1 MSVQRKM
8 NRRSNRRGG
17 GNVGSDPESFL
28 KSAWTFFKNEYL
40 ADAPAELVE
49 TFNST
54 GLRLPKDEDDVMR
67 APFVVL
73 AKYVPS
79 ALLSTDILARKSD
92 ATTRA
97 KTGVLLT
104 ILSHPK
110 WRHARLLL
118 EVLAS
123 NDRMKK
129 LQKDKPDDW
138 QYWVFFL
145 FNVIELIVRRMFSDV
160 RTVIDEELSSDVSDL
175 MAERAAKLLPD
186 NLIDTDEELNNV
198 ATEEYRQALFE
209 WDNDDDRP
217 PFTKH
222 DIWMAL
228 MDDSEPKDHLPSPSA
243 LIDLRAAR
251 VMENYGLNRRDA
263 RLVVAV
269 MESLG
274 ETINLKDDEDEE
286 DEDSRSTEPQEG

>member
-1 MSVQRKM
+1 M
-8 NRRSNRRGG
+8 NRRDNRRGS
-17 GNVGSDPESFL
+17 GNVGSDRESFL
-28 KSAWTFFKNEYL
+28 KNAWTFFKNEYL
-40 ADAPAELVE
+40 ANAPAEVLE

-79 ALLSTDILARKSD
+79 ALVSADILARKSD

-97 KTGVLLT
+97 KTGVLLA

-160 RTVIDEELSSDVSDL
+160 RTVIDEELSGDVGDL

-186 NLIDTDEELNNV
+186 NLIDTDEELNNI
-198 ATEEYRQALFE
+198 ATEEYRRALFE

-228 MDDSEPKDHLPSPSA
+228 MDDSEPEDHLASPSA
-243 LIDLRAAR
+243 LVDLRAAR
-251 VMENYGLNRRDA
+251 VMENYGLSRRDA

-274 ETINLKDDEDEE
+274 ETINLKDDEDE
-286 DEDSRSTEPQEG
+286 DSHPTEPREG

>member
-8 NRRSNRRGG
+8 NRRGS
-17 GNVGSDPESFL
+17 GNVRSDPESFL
-28 KSAWTFFKNEYL
+28 KNAWTFFKNEYL

-67 APFVVL
+67 GPFVVL

-79 ALLSTDILARKSD
+79 TLLSTDILARKSD
-92 ATTRA
+92 AATRA

-160 RTVIDEELSSDVSDL
+160 RTVIDEELSGDVGDL

-186 NLIDTDEELNNV
+186 NLIDTDEELNNI
-198 ATEEYRQALFE
+198 ATEEYRRALFE

-228 MDDSEPKDHLPSPSA
+228 MDDSEPEDHLPSPSA

-274 ETINLKDDEDEE
+274 ETINLKDDEDE
-286 DEDSRSTEPQEG
+286 DSRPTEPREG

>member
-8 NRRSNRRGG
+8 NRRGG
-17 GNVGSDPESFL
+17 GKIRSDPESFL
-28 KSAWTFFKNEYL
+28 KNAWTFFKNEYL

-49 TFNST
+49 TFNNT
-54 GLRLPKDEDDVMR
+54 GLRLPKDKDDVMR

-79 ALLSTDILARKSD
+79 ALLSTDILARKND

-145 FNVIELIVRRMFSDV
+145 FNIIELIVRRMFSDV
-160 RTVIDEELSSDVSDL
+160 RTIIEEELSGDVGDL
-175 MAERAAKLLPD
+175 MAEPAAKLLPD
-186 NLIDTDEELNNV
+186 NLIDTDKELNNI
-198 ATEEYRQALFE
+198 ATEEYRRALFE

-228 MDDSEPKDHLPSPSA
+228 VDDSEPDDHLPSPSA

-274 ETINLKDDEDEE
+274 ETINLKDDEDE
-286 DEDSRSTEPQEG
+286 DSRPTEPREG

>member
-8 NRRSNRRGG
+8 NRRGS
-17 GNVGSDPESFL
+17 GNVRSDPESFL
-28 KSAWTFFKNEYL
+28 KNAWTFFKNEYL

-67 APFVVL
+67 GPFVVL

-79 ALLSTDILARKSD
+79 TLLSTDILARKSD

-118 EVLAS
+118 EVLGS

-160 RTVIDEELSSDVSDL
+160 RTVIDEELSGDVGDL

-186 NLIDTDEELNNV
+186 NLIDTDEELNNI
-198 ATEEYRQALFE
+198 ATEEYRRALFE

-228 MDDSEPKDHLPSPSA
+228 MDDSEPEDHLPSPSA

-274 ETINLKDDEDEE
+274 ARPDRRRD
-286 DEDSRSTEPQEG
+286 RAFVAA

>member
-8 NRRSNRRGG
+8 NRRGG
-17 GNVGSDPESFL
+17 GNAKSDPESFL
-28 KSAWTFFKNEYL
+28 KNAWTFFKNEYL

-49 TFNST
+49 TFNTT

-123 NDRMKK
+123 NESMKK
-129 LQKDKPDDW
+129 FQKDKPDDW

-160 RTVIDEELSSDVSDL
+160 RTVIDKELSGDVGDP
-175 MAERAAKLLPD
+175 MAHIAAKLLPD
-186 NLIDTDEELNNV
+186 NLIDTDKELNDI
-198 ATEEYRQALFE
+198 ATEEYRRALFE

-228 MDDSEPKDHLPSPSA
+228 MDDSEPEDHLPSPSA
-243 LIDLRAAR
+243 MVDLRAAR

-274 ETINLKDDEDEE
+274 ETINLKDDEDE
-286 DEDSRSTEPQEG
+286 DSHPTEPREG

>member
-1 MSVQRKM
+1 
-8 NRRSNRRGG
+8 
-17 GNVGSDPESFL
+17 
-28 KSAWTFFKNEYL
+28 
-40 ADAPAELVE
+40 
-49 TFNST
+49 
-54 GLRLPKDEDDVMR
+54 VMR

-79 ALLSTDILARKSD
+79 ALLSTDILARKND

-145 FNVIELIVRRMFSDV
+145 FNIIELIVRRMFSDV
-160 RTVIDEELSSDVSDL
+160 RTIIEEELSGDVGDL
-175 MAERAAKLLPD
+175 MAEPAAKLLPD
-186 NLIDTDEELNNV
+186 NLIDTDKELNNI
-198 ATEEYRQALFE
+198 ATEEYRRALFE

-228 MDDSEPKDHLPSPSA
+228 VDDSEPDDHLPSPSA

-274 ETINLKDDEDEE
+274 ETINLEDDE
-286 DEDSRSTEPQEG
+286 DEDSRPTEPREG

>member
-8 NRRSNRRGG
+8 NRRDSRRGR

-28 KSAWTFFKNEYL
+28 KNAWAFFKNEYL
-40 ADAPAELVE
+40 ANAPAELVE

-54 GLRLPKDEDDVMR
+54 GLRLPKDEHDVMR

-79 ALLSTDILARKSD
+79 ALVSADILARKSD

-129 LQKDKPDDW
+129 LQKDRPDDW
-138 QYWVFFL
+138 QYWVLFL

-160 RTVIDEELSSDVSDL
+160 RTVIDEELSGDVGDL

-186 NLIDTDEELNNV
+186 NLIDTDEELNDI
-198 ATEEYRQALFE
+198 ATEEYRRALFE

-228 MDDSEPKDHLPSPSA
+228 MDDSEPEDHLPSPSA
-243 LIDLRAAR
+243 LVDLRAAR
-251 VMENYGLNRRDA
+251 VTENYGLSRRDA

-269 MESLG
+269 IESLG
-274 ETINLKDDEDEE
+274 KTINLKDDEDE
-286 DEDSRSTEPQEG
+286 DEEPSN